1 MEKNYK
7 IYHVT
12 RNLAKHSF
20 ELDDA
25 LYGSPLDKK
34 IKDWAIEDPQKYLQ
48 NLKEEYAMLDNRLD
62 DFMYVMRRK
71 GLNVVVEIPEVSKE
85 AADAYIYHR
94 FTDRSFNYLEK
105 IVFQLDSVGADG
117 ITLIEPKAKRQLKAI
132 EAALC
137 DIKVSMMRFEEYA
150 KSQIHKT
157 A

>member
-1 MEKNYK
+1 MDKTYK

-25 LYGSPLDKK
+25 LYGSPLEKK
-34 IKDWAIEDPQKYLQ
+34 QKDWALEKPEKYLADLRAEY
-48 NLKEEYAMLDNRLD
+48 NLLESRLD
-62 DFMYVMRRK
+62 DFVYVLSMN
-71 GLNVVVEIPEVSKE
+71 GIEASVEIPEVNEK

-105 IVFQLDSVGADG
+105 IVFQLNGTNSDEINLNV
-117 ITLIEPKAKRQLKAI
+117 PKAMRQLNAVK
-132 EAALC
+132 AALY
-137 DIKVSMMRFEEYA
+137 DIKVSMIRFEAY
-150 KSQIHKT
+150 T